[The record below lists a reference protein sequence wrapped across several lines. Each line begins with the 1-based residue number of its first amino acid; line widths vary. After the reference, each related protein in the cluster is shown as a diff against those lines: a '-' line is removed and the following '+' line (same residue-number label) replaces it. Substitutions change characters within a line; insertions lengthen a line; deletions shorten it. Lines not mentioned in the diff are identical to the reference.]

1 MDQRALAQ
9 PWGAAMGVSVRDLGA
24 IGDGS
29 ADDTDA
35 VQAAIDRGGITFFPP
50 GDYSCRTLTMR
61 AASRLSGSNSGTY
74 RYLDGAYVDAYP
86 TGTVSRI
93 IRRPGT
99 NAPLILGPLGATRVI
114 LEDLEIDGRNLLQTA
129 GQPHVVSLTDS
140 PTAEDTQWV
149 ISRCYLHGRSD
160 PHAPDWGRGG
170 SNLYIGAGRMACRVL
185 HTTSNYAH
193 HHGIEINGADALVD
207 GCIVGGNGAHGIVIG
222 AWATTITNSAI
233 YNNTN
238 GIHVTDTGRWSPKR
252 IIITANGID
261 RNRQSGVLLDG
272 TPTSGSAGV
281 SITNNAF
288 TSNST
293 DADGGSGHIS
303 VHTSSGQVAV
313 GGNIFSILEE
323 GYLNCTSAALHLAEG
338 ATALDLGNLYE
349 GGSVAGFTNAPSELR
364 PHPAGS

>member
-1 MDQRALAQ
+1 M
-9 PWGAAMGVSVRDLGA
+9 
-24 IGDGS
+24 
-29 ADDTDA
+29 
-35 VQAAIDRGGITFFPP
+35 
-50 GDYSCRTLTMR
+50 
-61 AASRLSGSNSGTY
+61 
-74 RYLDGAYVDAYP
+74 
-86 TGTVSRI
+86 SRI
-93 IRRPGT
+93 SRRPGT

-114 LEDLEIDGRNLLQTA
+114 LEDLEIDGNNLLQTA

-193 HHGIEINGADALVD
+193 HHGIEVNGADALVD
-207 GCIVGGNGAHGIVIG
+207 GCIVGDNGAHGIVIG
-222 AWATTITNSAI
+222 TWATTITNSAI

-323 GYLNCTSAALHLAEG
+323 GYLKRTSAALHLAEG

-349 GGSVAGFTNAPSELR
+349 GGSVAGIHERPVRAPAAPCRVLIRAIWPQAAGPFFRTSSTCDMASLSSVSQSSSCCPTNRTHHASASARER
-364 PHPAGS
+364 ATPASTSVSRTIRSR